1 MFNLTKKEI
10 ENFKRK
16 IKTLNIEL
24 LEKLL
29 VIIPEMQLE
38 HYVSKDEVDDEFL
51 NNLQILYSCVVK
63 ELRNRRKS

>member
-38 HYVSKDEVDDEFL
+38 HCASKDELDQEFL

-63 ELRNRRKS
+63 ELRHRRRS

>member
-29 VIIPEMQLE
+29 VIIPEMQME
-38 HYVSKDEVDDEFL
+38 HYVSKDEVDHEFL
-51 NNLQILYSCVVK
+51 NSLQILYSCVVK
-63 ELRNRRKS
+63 ELKHRRRS